1 MSRPSIDFIYAQSL
15 AWKQATIWP
24 PRADVSAKILSRDP
38 GSGEVSAIVRYPVGW
53 ERREPEALAVEEE
66 FYVLKGTLTVNGRV
80 YRRDTYACF
89 PKGHVRHSASSENGC
104 DVLTFYSGTPEPSQ
118 VANPMTHPSDL
129 IEYIDLYEMPWD
141 TQWADPSLAWMD
153 PRRKVLRWDHDRG
166 QVATVV
172 FAKPPHIHP
181 EHWSSPMLSHPCAE
195 ESFVLAG
202 ELVGERGTARS
213 GAYSWRPPGTP
224 HGTQGSRTGGMSLA
238 RMRHGTLTNN
248 WDGMTL
254 APFSFDAS
262 YSPVVPPELSTV
274 AIDYIGPE
282 RY

>member
-1 MSRPSIDFIYAQSL
+1 MGRPCIDFIYAQRL
-15 AWKQATIWP
+15 AWELSAP
-24 PRADVSAKILSRDP
+24 GPARADVSAKILSHDP
-38 GSGEVSAIVRYPVGW
+38 VSGEMSAIIRYPVGW

-66 FYVLKGTLTVNGRV
+66 FYVLEGTLNVNGRS

-89 PKGHVRHSASSENGC
+89 PEGYVRQSACSETGC
-104 DVLTFYSGTPEPSQ
+104 DILTFYSGRPELSQ
-118 VANPMTHPSDL
+118 VANPVPEISGL

-166 QVATVV
+166 QIATVV
-172 FAKPPHIHP
+172 FAKPPHVHP
-181 EHWSSPMLSHPCAE
+181 EGWSSPMLTHPCAE

-202 ELVGERGTARS
+202 ELVGERGAARA

-224 HGTQGSRTGGMSLA
+224 HGTQGSRTGGISLA
-238 RMRHGTLTNN
+238 RMRHGSLAND
-248 WDGMTL
+248 WDGAGL
-254 APFSFDAS
+254 APFSFDAV
-262 YSPVVPPELSTV
+262 YSPVVPADLATV
-274 AIDYIGPE
+274 AIDYIGPD